1 MDESKYIL
9 RPMGLLVFRDSVTH
23 MDYPLMWVMSK
34 QEGEALAQNLNA
46 AYQRVL
52 RKEKNNGSNCVSYL
66 FHGCDD

>member
-9 RPMGLLVFRDSVTH
+9 RPMGLLVFRDAVTH

-34 QEGEALAQNLNA
+34 QEGDMLAQNLNA

-52 RKEKNNGSNCVSYL
+52 RKEKNKWK
-66 FHGCDD
+66 